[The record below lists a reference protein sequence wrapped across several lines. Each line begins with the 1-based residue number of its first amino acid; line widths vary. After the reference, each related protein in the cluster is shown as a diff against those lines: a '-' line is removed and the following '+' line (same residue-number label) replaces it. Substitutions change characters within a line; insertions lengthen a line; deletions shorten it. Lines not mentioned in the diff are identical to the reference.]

1 MEKSTP
7 TQQTVAHGPD
17 NEHLSRKQK
26 RQLLNK
32 VGDLTMNADDM
43 MKEYDAVEE
52 QEEDAQ
58 WTTIKLGEK
67 TMMKKFTTSSD
78 TSHQNP
84 P

>member
-7 TQQTVAHGPD
+7 TQQAVAHGPD
-17 NEHLSRKQK
+17 HEHLSRKQK

-52 QEEDAQ
+52 EEEDAQ
-58 WTTIKLGEK
+58 WTTRIKIKES
-67 TMMKKFTTSSD
+67 TKKKK
-78 TSHQNP
+78 N
-84 P
+84 